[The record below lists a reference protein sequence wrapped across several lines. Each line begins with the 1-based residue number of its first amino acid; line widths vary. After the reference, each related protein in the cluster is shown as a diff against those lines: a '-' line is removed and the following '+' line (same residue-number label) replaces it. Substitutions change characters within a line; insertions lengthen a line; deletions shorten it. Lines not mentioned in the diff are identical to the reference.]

1 METGDDD
8 GWPCVQSEA
17 KRRRVQRFALRGKI
31 FLPRERIFLRA
42 MLDMPYTFPFHEG
55 VKSFDH
61 VIHWTL
67 SPSKAQFTAYKGP
80 YLNGP

>member
-1 METGDDD
+1 
-8 GWPCVQSEA
+8 
-17 KRRRVQRFALRGKI
+17 
-31 FLPRERIFLRA
+31 